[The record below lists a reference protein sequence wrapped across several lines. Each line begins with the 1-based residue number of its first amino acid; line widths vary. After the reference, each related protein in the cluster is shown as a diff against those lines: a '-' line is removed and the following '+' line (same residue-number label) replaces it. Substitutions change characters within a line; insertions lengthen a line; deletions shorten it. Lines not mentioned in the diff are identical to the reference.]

1 MSKPS
6 SEPRQSPA
14 MQQYHR
20 FKQRH
25 ADCLLFFRIGDFYE
39 LFDDDAVK
47 ASRLL
52 GLTLTQ
58 RQSGIPMA
66 GVPFHQL
73 ETYLKKL
80 VALGQRVAVGEQLI
94 DASQAKGI
102 VPRAVT
108 RVITPGT
115 LVDDALLENDVPATL
130 AAILFTGDG
139 EGSPASLAIAEVSTG
154 SFVIVE
160 CDGPGAIVDELARR
174 GVREVLYAEPADGA
188 VPPRVASVLKT
199 LSISGTPRPGWHF
212 RHDESR
218 EALLKQFGV
227 GTLAGFGMSDTDPAI
242 PAAGALVRY
251 LAETQTI
258 SDEAKREARD
268 AGAET
273 NLSKTTL
280 AHLRPPRRELSSK
293 HLTIDAVSLRAL
305 EVVQTMRAGAGVSGG
320 LAGASSDGSL
330 LGLFLSGAGASGKG
344 SWCRTAMGKRL
355 LREWFCRPLRCAKEI
370 GARQDAVATLLEDRT
385 LSAKVG
391 EELAEVQ
398 DIARIA
404 GRLALGRATPRDVLA
419 LARSLA
425 RGEAITGLIEG
436 AKSLGAWRESLA
448 SALPP
453 TRVVRERVMASFV
466 EEPPAHGR
474 EGGIFRDGV
483 DAALDESRSLQR
495 DAGSWLAAYQ
505 EKLIAEFDLPSL
517 KVGFNRIFG
526 YYIELPQAQARQAPP
541 QLSRKQTLKNAERFT
556 TPELAE
562 FEKKVMSAESRA
574 IERERE
580 LFVAV
585 CEELLSLLDP
595 VATIAESLSSLDCLL
610 AFADKS
616 QKRGWVR
623 PDLVEQPVL
632 SIHGGRHPVLDEMLG
647 GQFVPN
653 DAELG
658 SAGGAAASPAL
669 ALITGPNMAGKS
681 TFIRQV
687 ALITLLA
694 HTGCFVPADRATIGL
709 TDRIFTRIGADD
721 ALHAGQST
729 FMVEM
734 IETANIL
741 NHATPRSLV
750 VLDEIGRGTS
760 TLDGLSLAWAIA
772 EHLAGGGADDPNSTT
787 PGPRTLFAT
796 HYHELTDLEQ
806 RLPGRVTNLHVAVR
820 EWPPGDPHAQ
830 IVFLHRIQAGRAD
843 QSYGVHV
850 ARLAGIPAP
859 VIDRA
864 REVLAG
870 LAVHQS
876 VGEGGAAAESVG
888 KPRGQRRHATEGVP
902 AQSNGQLSL
911 FTQFV
916 SHPAV
921 DALREVK
928 LDSMTPLEA
937 FDQLRRITGLVEK

>member
-1 MSKPS
+1 MPAEPS
-6 SEPRQSPA
+6 ESRLSPA

-25 ADCLLFFRIGDFYE
+25 PGCLLFFRIGDFYE

-47 ASRLL
+47 ASKLL

-73 ETYLKKL
+73 ETYLKRL

-108 RVITPGT
+108 RVLSPGT
-115 LVDDALLENDVPATL
+115 LVDDALLEDDAPATL
-130 AAILFTGDG
+130 AAIVFTGDG
-139 EGSPASLAIAEVSTG
+139 NDSPASLAIVEVATG
-154 SFVIVE
+154 SFVIVDCE
-160 CDGPGAIVDELARR
+160 SPASILDEVAGR
-174 GVREVLYAEPADGA
+174 GVRELLYAEPMNGDT
-188 VPPRVASVLKT
+188 PPRVSRVLKA
-199 LSISGTPRPGWHF
+199 LSISGTARPGWHF
-212 RHDESR
+212 RPDESL

-227 GTLAGFGMSDTDPAI
+227 TTLAGFGLSATDPAL
-242 PAAGALVRY
+242 PAAGAIVRY
-251 LAETQTI
+251 LSETQTI
-258 SDEAKREARD
+258 SDEAKREARA

-273 NLSKTTL
+273 NLTKTTL
-280 AHLRPPRRELSSK
+280 AHLRPPRREVSSR

-305 EVVQTMRAGAGVSGG
+305 EIVQTMRGGAGTANGS
-320 LAGASSDGSL
+320 ASADGSL
-330 LGLFLSGAGASGKG
+330 LGLFLTGAGTNAKG
-344 SWCRTAMGKRL
+344 SWSRTAMGKRL
-355 LREWFCRPLRCAKEI
+355 LREWFCRPLRSVPDIQK
-370 GARQDAVATLLEDRT
+370 RQSAVATLLDDRT
-385 LSAKVG
+385 LAAKVG
-391 EELAEVQ
+391 EELSEVQ

-425 RGEAITGLIEG
+425 RAERIAALLEHAPT
-436 AKSLGAWRESLA
+436 LA
-448 SALPP
+448 TIRTPMVDQLPALA
-453 TRVVRERVMASFV
+453 TTQAHILATFV
-466 EEPPAHGR
+466 DEPPAHTR
-474 EGGIFRDGV
+474 EGGIFKDGV
-483 DAALDESRSLQR
+483 DASLDESRLLQR
-495 DAGSWLAAYQ
+495 DAGAWLAEYQ
-505 EKLIAEFDLPSL
+505 ARLIAEFNLPSL

-562 FEKKVMSAESRA
+562 FERKVSTAESRA
-574 IERERE
+574 VERERE
-580 LFVAV
+580 LFIAA
-585 CEELLSLLDP
+585 CEEFLKALAPIAIIADALS
-595 VATIAESLSSLDCLL
+595 TLDCLL

-616 QKRGWVR
+616 HKRGWVR
-623 PDLVEQPVL
+623 PELVERPIL
-632 SIHGGRHPVLDEMLG
+632 TIHGGRHPVLDEMLG

-653 DAELG
+653 DATL
-658 SAGGAAASPAL
+658 GGAISSSDAADGASAL

-741 NHATPRSLV
+741 NHATPQSLV

-772 EHLAGGGADDPNSTT
+772 EHLAGDAASKA

-796 HYHELTDLEQ
+796 HYHELTDLEH

-830 IVFLHRIQAGRAD
+830 IVFLHRIQPGRAD

-850 ARLAGIPAP
+850 ARLAGIPRP

-876 VGEGGAAAESVG
+876 PIGNAAATDAKNPASRAKLNVAAVPPA
-888 KPRGQRRHATEGVP
+888 KDGQF
-902 AQSNGQLSL
+902 SL
-911 FTQFV
+911 FTEFMP
-916 SHPAV
+916 HPAV
-921 DALREVK
+921 EALKEVK
-928 LDSMTPLEA
+928 LESLTPMQA
-937 FDQLRRITGLVEK
+937 FDQLRRVVELLK

>member
-1 MSKPS
+1 MPKAPT
-6 SEPRQSPA
+6 EPRQSPA

-25 ADCLLFFRIGDFYE
+25 PDCLLFFRIGDFYE

-47 ASRLL
+47 ASKLL

-108 RVITPGT
+108 RVVTPGT

-154 SFVIVE
+154 SFVIVD
-160 CDGPGAIVDELARR
+160 CDGPGAIVDEIARR

-188 VPPRVASVLKT
+188 VPPRVGSVLRA

-212 RHDESR
+212 RLDESR

-227 GTLAGFGMSDTDPAI
+227 TTLAGFGMSDVDPAI

-258 SDEAKREARD
+258 SDEAKREARA

-280 AHLRPPRRELSSK
+280 AHLRPPRREVSSK
-293 HLTIDAVSLRAL
+293 HLMIDAVSLRAL
-305 EVVQTMRAGAGVSGG
+305 EIVQTMRSGAGVANGM
-320 LAGASSDGSL
+320 AGAASDGSL
-330 LGLFLSGAGASGKG
+330 LGLFLGGAGTSGKG

-355 LREWFCRPLRCAKEI
+355 LREWFCRPLRDVGEI
-370 GARQDAVATLLEDRT
+370 GARQDAVATLLDDRT

-425 RGEAITGLIEG
+425 RGEAIAGLIEG
-436 AKSLGAWRESLA
+436 AKSLGAVREALA
-448 SALPP
+448 KALPA
-453 TRVVRERVMASFV
+453 TRGVRERVVAGFV

-483 DAALDESRSLQR
+483 DATLDEARLLQR

-505 EKLIAEFDLPSL
+505 ARLIAEFNLPSL

-526 YYIELPQAQARQAPP
+526 YYIELPQAQAKQAPA

-562 FEKKVMSAESRA
+562 FERKVMSAESRA
-574 IERERE
+574 VERERE
-580 LFVAV
+580 LFIAA
-585 CEELLSLLDP
+585 CEEFLAHLDP
-595 VATIAESLSSLDCLL
+595 IATTAEALSRLDCLL

-623 PDLVEQPVL
+623 PELVERSVL

-653 DAELG
+653 DTELG
-658 SAGGAAASPAL
+658 GGVAAL

-772 EHLAGGGADDPNSTT
+772 EHLAGGGAGGAASQG

-796 HYHELTDLEQ
+796 HYHELTDLER
-806 RLPGRVTNLHVAVR
+806 RLQGRVTNLHVAVR

-830 IVFLHRIQAGRAD
+830 IVFLHRIQPGRAD

-850 ARLAGIPAP
+850 ARLAGIPRP

-876 VGEGGAAAESVG
+876 MVDGVKEGAAV
-888 KPRGQRRHATEGVP
+888 PGQGRASGRHTSEVP
-902 AQSNGQLSL
+902 PAGHGQLPL
-911 FTQFV
+911 FTEFV
-916 SHPAV
+916 PHPAL
-921 DALREVK
+921 DALQEMK
-928 LDSMTPLEA
+928 LESLTPMRA
-937 FDQLRRITGLVEK
+937 FDELRRIVEIMKARQ